1 MLIHPQF
8 DPVAFSLGPLAVRWY
23 GLMYLAGFFCFWLLG
38 RRRSSEPW
46 RGISGEDLENLLFY
60 GIFGVILGGR
70 LGYCLFYQPE
80 FYLSHPMQI
89 LHVWEGGMSA
99 HGGLLG
105 VIAVM
110 ILYGRLHGISFWT
123 ISDFVAPLAPLGLM
137 LGRIGNFINGEL
149 WGRPADASLPWA
161 MIFPQA
167 GDGVPRHPSQL
178 YEALGE
184 GLLLFILL
192 WWASSRPRAAGFV
205 SGLFCAGYG
214 VARFVVEWFREP
226 DAFLGLQALDL
237 SRGQW
242 LTLPLIVLG
251 RRDCECHVHDNSGDR
266 APTNGTGAPI
276 SVNNLRRFFVISRD
290 AQFEQDA
297 FGLKKVSDDEGKFL
311 LLDGRDR
318 EAIALLKHSHARQLG
333 LFPKTSDF
341 DDGALEEGFDIK
353 REPAGILLRA
363 LGVVVLAFRIELQL
377 VRVDVRGNSGD
388 ARNAGLGTAR
398 VVEEHSVADRHVVA
412 HEVPG
417 LIVSDAEPGDPAA
430 GSGER
435 VVDGA
440 LAGFAFH
447 EPEATGGAQEVFR
460 NGRVVHGGS
469 A

>member
-38 RRRSSEPW
+38 RRRSSDPW

-251 RRDCECHVHDNSGDR
+251 IAVMVWAGRRNR
-266 APTNGTGAPI
+266 A
-276 SVNNLRRFFVISRD
+276 
-290 AQFEQDA
+290 
-297 FGLKKVSDDEGKFL
+297 
-311 LLDGRDR
+311 
-318 EAIALLKHSHARQLG
+318 
-333 LFPKTSDF
+333 
-341 DDGALEEGFDIK
+341 
-353 REPAGILLRA
+353 
-363 LGVVVLAFRIELQL
+363 
-377 VRVDVRGNSGD
+377 
-388 ARNAGLGTAR
+388 
-398 VVEEHSVADRHVVA
+398 
-412 HEVPG
+412 
-417 LIVSDAEPGDPAA
+417 
-430 GSGER
+430 
-435 VVDGA
+435 
-440 LAGFAFH
+440 
-447 EPEATGGAQEVFR
+447 
-460 NGRVVHGGS
+460 
-469 A
+469 